1 MTLNQIMHRAASAY
15 PDAHIL
21 HYWNDWHERAVDN
34 PSGDDTLAEFIAQ
47 ELYETFDATE
57 SDEHQINTAVGAMRH
72 AIDSMTDVMEALSG
86 LSSER
91 ESSNRKAA

>member
-15 PDAHIL
+15 PDAYIL
-21 HYWNDWHERAVDN
+21 HYWNEWHERAVDN
-34 PSGDDTLAEFIAQ
+34 PSGDDTLAQFIAQ

-57 SDEHQINTAVGAMRH
+57 SDVRQVNTAVGTMRH
-72 AIDSMTDVMEALSG
+72 AIDSITDVMEALSG

-91 ESSNRKAA
+91 ESSIRKAA

>member
-15 PDAHIL
+15 PEAHIL
-21 HYWNDWHERAVDN
+21 QYWNEWHQRAVDN
-34 PSGDDTLAEFIAQ
+34 PGGDDTLAKFIAQ
-47 ELYETFDATE
+47 ELYETYDATE
-57 SDEHQINTAVGAMRH
+57 SDEHQVNIAVGAMRH

-91 ESSNRKAA
+91 SSSNRKAA